1 MASDNGM
8 RATLNTIYGETQGA
22 QAHARVVALLA
33 SQPPAGPA
41 PPLFSPQDAVLITYG
56 DSLQAPDRPPLQALA
71 DFARGHLQGAFSAIH
86 ILPFFPWSSDDGFSV
101 TDFMAV
107 DPALGGWED
116 VRALGRDF
124 HLMVDLV
131 LNHVSAQSDW
141 FRSYLAGRP
150 GFADLAIE
158 VDPAADLSRVT
169 RPRSLPLLTE
179 FRKADGSPVHLWTTF
194 SPDQVDLN
202 YRSLEVLERMLAV
215 LLFYVAQG
223 ARLIRLD
230 AVAYLWKQ
238 IGTTCI
244 HLPQTLAMVRLLRQ
258 VLDQAAPGTLLIT
271 ETNVPHAENLRYFGD
286 GRNAA
291 HLVYNF
297 TLPPLLLHTL
307 VRGDASDLARWAR
320 TLRPPSAHTAF
331 FNFTA
336 SHDGIGVRPLEGV
349 LPPAA
354 LEALIGRVAANG
366 GRVSTRR
373 SADGRDLPYELNIT
387 YFDALKTPGD
397 GPDPHHVGRF
407 LASQAIPLVLP
418 GVPGVYLHSLLGSR
432 NWQAGVAQT
441 GQARTINREKLHLA
455 RVQAEL
461 ADPSSL
467 RARIFHPL
475 RAMLRV
481 RGRQPAFHPS
491 AAFEILTL
499 SPAVFGLLRVAPG
512 QTICC
517 LTNVTADAASVSL
530 APLRL
535 NFPRRDLLS
544 GRWANAPR
552 IRLEPYQVL
561 WLDG

>member
-8 RATLNTIYGETQGA
+8 RATLNTIYGEAEGA
-22 QAHARVVALLA
+22 QAHARVMALLA
-33 SQPPAGPA
+33 SQPAAGPA

-71 DFARGHLQGAFSAIH
+71 DFARRHLQGAFSAIH

-124 HLMVDLV
+124 RLMVDLV

-141 FRSYLAGRP
+141 FRFYLAGRP

-179 FRKADGSPVHLWTTF
+179 FRKADGSSVHLWTTF

-202 YRSLEVLERMLAV
+202 YRSLDVLERMLAV

-230 AVAYLWKQ
+230 AVAYLWKE

-244 HLPQTLAMVRLLRQ
+244 HLPQTLAMVRLMRQ

-307 VRGDASDLARWAR
+307 IRGDASELSRWAR
-320 TLRPPSAHTAF
+320 TLRPPSEDTAF

-336 SHDGIGVRPLEGV
+336 SHDGIGVRPLEGI

-373 SADGRDLPYELNIT
+373 SADGRELPYELNIT
-387 YFDALKTPGD
+387 YFDALGTPGD

-441 GQARTINREKLHLA
+441 GQARTINREKLDLA

-461 ADPSSL
+461 GDPSSL

-499 SPAVFGLLRVAPG
+499 SPAVFGLLRVGPG

-530 APLRL
+530 APLGL

-544 GRWANAPR
+544 GRWATAPR